1 MSGSINPVP
10 SAKAPDDSPKG
21 AFYEP
26 DTKLT
31 KKTKRAAARS
41 LQVPEE
47 SSLSLRR
54 SRISTSSNEEKTAAA
69 FQKTH
74 AKKRV
79 TLETRT
85 PPPPSKCEKIEPPVS
100 KSEKPKKLHR
110 TRKSKSPKGLQA
122 LYLFFVGIC
131 SFIGTFLYSLFKMF
145 RTQPE
150 DSNAAIEV
158 SQKKPLINSSAKK
171 EDLEDHE
178 LRAGINESAL
188 DIPDKNIYG
197 SKLIDSIKD
206 GVLGFENPDKPLP
219 LSPAAAEQID
229 SLKQSPYNI
238 GRWRPV
244 AGDGNCYYRA
254 VMFGLM
260 EQIIKNG
267 NRERF
272 SELARIFEAIT
283 PSVHESFIASL
294 KGAAS
299 GDKWGTLD
307 DFKRDVIDLETGLDQ
322 NMVCAARDLI
332 ASEIEKM
339 KGQILDEHGLTIES
353 LIENEPLQDYCTRI
367 RTLGA
372 YAEGPLVNMGLLGQ
386 ALGFSLTSYT
396 ISGNSLFVTR
406 QERDS
411 SRQEREKVF
420 ILLVDEREH
429 YVLVYPKPTR
439 A

>member
-1 MSGSINPVP
+1 MSGSINPAP
-10 SAKAPDDSPKG
+10 SGKAPDYSRREDSYELG
-21 AFYEP
+21 AALKEKIKNA
-26 DTKLT
+26 TK
-31 KKTKRAAARS
+31 AP

-47 SSLSLRR
+47 SSRSLRR
-54 SRISTSSNEEKTAAA
+54 RQINTSSNEEKTTAT

-74 AKKRV
+74 VK
-79 TLETRT
+79 
-85 PPPPSKCEKIEPPVS
+85 EKSS
-100 KSEKPKKLHR
+100 KSERPPLLEGRRSPPISSEIQLPRKTHK
-110 TRKSKSPKGLQA
+110 TRQSKSPSSLRKI
-122 LYLFFVGIC
+122 YIFFVGI
-131 SFIGTFLYSLFKMF
+131 FTLIGAALYSLFKMF
-145 RTQPE
+145 KTQPE
-150 DSNAAIEV
+150 ASNATVED
-158 SQKKPLINSSAKK
+158 SQKKPLITPLAIRKFDSY
-171 EDLEDHE
+171 
-178 LRAGINESAL
+178 
-188 DIPDKNIYG
+188 IPDKNIYG
-197 SKLIDSIKD
+197 SQLLDSIKN
-206 GVLGFENPDKPLP
+206 GILGLENRNEPLIP
-219 LSPAAAEQID
+219 LSPAAAAQID
-229 SLKQSPYNI
+229 ILKQSPYNI

-283 PSVHESFIASL
+283 TSVHESFIASL

-307 DFKRDVIDLETGLDQ
+307 DFKRNVIDLGTGLDQ
-322 NMVCAARDLI
+322 DMVCAARDLI